1 MNTDFLIG
9 FMETA
14 QRKSIA
20 KASEALH
27 MTHTALSKQLRSLE
41 KHFDVQLFV
50 RSSQGVELT
59 DAGKILYESSKSLLD
74 QLAVLEDKLKPFRIW
89 SRIKI
94 ATVPD
99 IAATYLVTALPKLQE
114 QGYEVEMIYR
124 NSTKEVYKLLVDG
137 EVDLIVA
144 EHFSMHPSVWT
155 EELRKEAFYVVMP
168 KDHPLSGQ
176 QDISL
181 KELSNQPLILYAE
194 GCTIR
199 ARLTQMFATLNK
211 PMQIKTEVGFSEV
224 ILGYVGSGLG
234 VTVLPEALISQ
245 MYSDRLVHRPLNHP
259 DAHRSIAVASM
270 NQSKGRRIKGLI
282 S

>member
-1 MNTDFLIG
+1 MNTEFLVG
-9 FMETA
+9 FIETA
-14 QRKSIA
+14 HRRSIA

-27 MTHTALSKQLRSLE
+27 ITHTALSKQLRSLE

-59 DAGKILYESSKSLLD
+59 DAGRIVYESSKSLLD
-74 QLAVLEDKLKPFRIW
+74 QLSLLDDKLKPFRIW
-89 SRIKI
+89 SRVKI

-99 IAATYLVTALPKLQE
+99 IATTYLVSALPKLHD
-114 QGYEVEMIYR
+114 QGHEVEIIYR
-124 NSTKEVYKLLVDG
+124 HSTKDVYKLLIEG

-144 EHFSMHPSVWT
+144 ERFSMHPSVWS

-181 KELSNQPLILYAE
+181 KELSGQPLVLYNE

-199 ARLTQMFATLNK
+199 ATLTQMFASLNR

-224 ILGYVGSGLG
+224 ILGYVGNGSG
-234 VTVLPEALISQ
+234 VTVLPEALVSQ

-259 DAHRSIAVASM
+259 DAHRSIHVASM